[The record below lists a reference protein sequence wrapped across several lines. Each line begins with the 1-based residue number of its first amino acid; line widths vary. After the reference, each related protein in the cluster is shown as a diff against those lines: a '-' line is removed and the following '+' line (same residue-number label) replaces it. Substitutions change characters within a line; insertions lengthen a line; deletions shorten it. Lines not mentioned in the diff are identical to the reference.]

1 MRNPEDPRRDSDTTG
16 VGERP
21 YEFEEDVAAEQGETV
36 GAARH
41 VARGGP
47 EEPDLDGETTD
58 GEYGPGSD

>member
-1 MRNPEDPRRDSDTTG
+1 MRRPEDPRRDSDTTDD

-21 YEFEEDVAAEQGETV
+21 YEFEEDVAAEGEPV

>member
-1 MRNPEDPRRDSDTTG
+1 MRRPEDPRRDSDTPD
-16 VGERP
+16 VCERP
-21 YEFEEDVAAEQGETV
+21 YEFEEDVAAVGEPIGT
-36 GAARH
+36 ARH